1 MEGNEEFGGEENFE
15 WNTKDYNQGNA
26 HGNDDAM
33 HGHGLKGT
41 YSNIA
46 RRCQFEWWG
55 AKCDLVD
62 DGGIFIAKGQVVTCD
77 P

>member
-15 WNTKDYNQGNA
+15 RNTKDYNQGNA

-46 RRCQFEWWG
+46 RRCQFEW
-55 AKCDLVD
+55 
-62 DGGIFIAKGQVVTCD
+62 
-77 P
+77 